1 MHEVISDTVAIKHYI
16 TEDKL
21 PIYKKVGNTIGSY
34 DTVADGRVITPTKN
48 DLIPLPKESTRN
60 AKVAYSFSNLKI
72 SILISIEQLFDKEC
86 AAIFL
91 QM

>member
-1 MHEVISDTVAIKHYI
+1 MYKVIFDTVATKHYI

-21 PIYKKVGNTIGSY
+21 PIYKEVGNTIGPY
-34 DTVADGRVITPTKN
+34 DTVAYGRVITPTKN
-48 DLIPLPKESTRN
+48 DLLPLPRELMSN